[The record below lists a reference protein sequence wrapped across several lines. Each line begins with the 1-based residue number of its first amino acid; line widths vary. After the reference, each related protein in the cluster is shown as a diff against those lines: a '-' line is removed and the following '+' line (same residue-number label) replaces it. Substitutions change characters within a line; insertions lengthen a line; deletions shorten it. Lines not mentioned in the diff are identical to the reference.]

1 MGLFIKK
8 MNAMFE
14 ANAYTDGGR
23 VVVDYAENIDAIVV
37 KVMDKVEVVSTEELT
52 QYGIMFAI
60 MDKVKEM
67 YDDRK

>member
-1 MGLFIKK
+1 MVKFIKK
-8 MNAMFE
+8 MNKMFE
-14 ANAYTDGGR
+14 TNAYTDGGR

-67 YDDRK
+67 YDERG

>member
-1 MGLFIKK
+1 MVKFIKK
-8 MNAMFE
+8 MNEMFE
-14 ANAYTDGGR
+14 VNAYTDGGR

-37 KVMDKVEVVSTEELT
+37 KVMDKVEVVNTEELT

-67 YDDRK
+67 YDERG